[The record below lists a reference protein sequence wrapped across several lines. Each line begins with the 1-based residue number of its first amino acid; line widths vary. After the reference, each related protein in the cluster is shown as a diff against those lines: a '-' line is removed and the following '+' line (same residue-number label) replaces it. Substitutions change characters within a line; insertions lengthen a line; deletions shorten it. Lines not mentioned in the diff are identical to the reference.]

1 MEGAAPGAGEKG
13 SGKGRRGAMRVRG
26 DTPETDRSAGRAGGE
41 VPEAEGGAGF
51 ARPGGPGNGSRSAG
65 ARLLAVVGRTGSLPM
80 GEAFRLARN
89 GNGRGLNGNGHAPDG
104 GGEAAGGN
112 GRLRTTAA
120 GPVGSVA
127 GRSARE
133 ELARLTG
140 LRRVHEL
147 VEEFVAYLEVQRRRR
162 AMGLWAEQLSMHMVF
177 TGNPGTG
184 KTTVARILGRLLNE
198 AGYLERGHFLEVE
211 RADLVGEYV
220 GHTAVKTRDK
230 VRRALG
236 GVLFV
241 DEAYSLARG
250 GERDFGREAIDVLV
264 KAMEDHRDR
273 LAVIFAGYPA
283 EMEHL
288 LRQNPGLR
296 SRVALHVEFPDYTD
310 AELLA
315 IAVQMA
321 ADRDYALTPS
331 ALAAVTASLTRPD
344 VRRSLRQGN
353 ARFVRNLL
361 ERAIRRQALRL
372 AGGAA
377 PREAGREKLMALTA
391 QDVAG
396 ALDDCLLG
404 GRCAASPLLPFQ
416 L

>member
-1 MEGAAPGAGEKG
+1 MP
-13 SGKGRRGAMRVRG
+13 
-26 DTPETDRSAGRAGGE
+26 
-41 VPEAEGGAGF
+41 
-51 ARPGGPGNGSRSAG
+51 
-65 ARLLAVVGRTGSLPM
+65 L
-80 GEAFRLARN
+80 GEAFRLARD
-89 GNGRGLNGNGHAPDG
+89 GNGRGGGGSNGHGHARAGGGGNGHAG
-104 GGEAAGGN
+104 FHGGGN
-112 GRLRTTAA
+112 GRGDARGAHGDGRTGASTGSRNGETAA
-120 GPVGSVA
+120 G

-133 ELARLTG
+133 ELERLTG

-162 AMGLWAEQLSMHMVF
+162 AAGLWAEQLSMHMVF

-184 KTTVARILGRLLNE
+184 KTTVARLLGRLLNE
-198 AGYLERGHFLEVE
+198 TGHLPRGHFLEVE

-264 KAMEDHRDR
+264 KAMEDHRDQ

-283 EMEHL
+283 EMEHF

-310 AELLA
+310 GELLA

-321 ADRDYALTPS
+321 ADRDYALTPA
-331 ALAAVTASLTRPD
+331 ALAAVTASLARAD
-344 VRRSLRQGN
+344 VRRALRQGN

-361 ERAIRRQALRL
+361 ERAMRRQAVRL
-372 AGGAA
+372 AGRGA
-377 PREAGREKLMALTA
+377 PREMRREAPGEAGRETPREAVGEAGREDLMALTA
-391 QDVAG
+391 QDVVG

-404 GRCAASPLLPFQ
+404 GRCASSPLLP
-416 L
+416 LPL